1 MKDELDDYDEDEDYD
16 EDTEIDED
24 KLMEAL
30 EKEYLRDCR
39 DGWKP
44 KRKRGSPQSERIL
57 SIKKKLKAVRDS
69 L

>member
-1 MKDELDDYDEDEDYD
+1 MKDD
-16 EDTEIDED
+16 DED

-30 EKEYLRDCR
+30 EKEYLQDCT

-57 SIKKKLKAVRDS
+57 SIKQKLKAVRDS